1 MESTPLKLADGNIQ
15 PNTYYEFPPKNRTNY
30 SKFVTKFG
38 AWIKNIVNFFTT
50 PPN

>member
-15 PNTYYEFPPKNRTNY
+15 PNTYYEFPPKKRT
-30 SKFVTKFG
+30 KFVRKFG
-38 AWIKNIVNFFTT
+38 AWIKKIVKFITT